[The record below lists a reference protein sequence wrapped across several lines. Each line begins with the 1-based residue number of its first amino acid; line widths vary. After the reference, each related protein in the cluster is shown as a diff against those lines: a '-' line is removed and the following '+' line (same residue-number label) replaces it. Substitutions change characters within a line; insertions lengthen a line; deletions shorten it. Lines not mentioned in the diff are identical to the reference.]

1 MPTDQHLDTV
11 GLLKAKVEGEIAR
24 LEPSIADREN
34 YDDTRVRLH
43 VKAEALRWVLREIEA
58 LPPVGVGWKMVPV
71 EPTEAMLA
79 NTVDE
84 RKLPRILDF
93 TTPDER
99 DKPFLMPRFMY
110 RAMIAASPQSP
121 GEEKGMGHAT
131 ARHPPVIAPNRTPTI
146 PPAPALIAGLEIAK
160 TALEAAPHG
169 DNCFLHSGGGYY
181 DRCFCGKDSV
191 VAHLDGLLHAEAAEQ
206 TDPPQ
211 IDEAREIVRRAL
223 HAADNG
229 NHAGEQA
236 ILRMASPNQN
246 GGLSSATDDRE
257 RGVHMAHCNQGLYAG
272 SCKYGEQETCPAL
285 NLPVEPGQ

>member
-58 LPPVGVGWKMVPV
+58 LPPVGV
-71 EPTEAMLA
+71 
-79 NTVDE
+79 
-84 RKLPRILDF
+84 
-93 TTPDER
+93 
-99 DKPFLMPRFMY
+99 
-110 RAMIAASPQSP
+110 